1 MVLGYVVYAHQ
12 NNGKIYCKINNGYEI
27 GELHD
32 VYAPS
37 PNNNDGLF
45 WSSGNTRYENKTIE
59 QALGYTPE
67 NTSNKSIDGTFTA
80 NSDTLYPSQKA
91 VKTYADGLVTGL
103 LDDRGNFDASGN
115 VFPSSGGSGTA
126 GAILKGDLWYISVGG
141 TLGGTSVVV
150 GSSIRALV
158 DSPGQTSSNWSILN
172 VGLGYV
178 PENQAN
184 KGVANGYASLDAN
197 GIVPASQIKY
207 KTLHRHGFNTTTIG
221 STAGARWTSFGSLI
235 MLSNSAPFTSNPA
248 YGLAQRLA
256 VIPKTGIIKSA
267 KISYILTSGTST
279 QNHILTFRNNTTSTT
294 NIVTSSFQIGAS
306 TSLPKTFIVSG
317 LNIAVTE
324 NDIVHSVIESPT
336 IIGTVLSGVSMTI
349 DYVIE

>member
-1 MVLGYVVYAHQ
+1 MGYVIYSHA
-12 NNGKIYCKINNGYEI
+12 NNGKIYVKINNGYEI

-32 VYAPS
+32 CYLPS
-37 PNNNDGLF
+37 PNNNEGIF
-45 WSSGNTRYENKTIE
+45 WSSGNTRYENKTIA

-67 NTSNKSIDGTFTA
+67 NTSNKSTDGTFTA

-207 KTLHRHGFNTTTIG
+207 KTLHTHGFNTTTIG

-324 NDIVHSVIESPT
+324 NDIVHSVIESPQ
-336 IIGTVLSGVSMTI
+336 IVGTVLSGVSMTI